1 MLITDEI
8 RNVQW
13 YDLEGPLRSEN
24 MKDYDEYLA
33 LAILRYCYPD
43 LYMDYEKLDGPDL
56 QNKNGKHG
64 VEVTLAT
71 SEVLASVEGNY
82 AKYQLSAD
90 TAQKEKLR
98 SKIEKTGA
106 CIDPLGLSYP
116 VEDSQQDEEIIRSV
130 IQKKLS
136 KLNSYREKGF
146 EKMELFIRFSG
157 IPCILSEASY
167 IDLFA
172 EAKGYETIYFT
183 APSCLMSYHHSD
195 KKFECKSI
203 PREDYDALGVIARF
217 TVDRKI
223 NIDSPIWTE
232 YGKQ

>member
-8 RNVQW
+8 RNAQW

-90 TAQKEKLR
+90 TAQKEILR

-106 CIDPLGLSYP
+106 CFDPTGLSYA
-116 VEDSQQDEEIIRSV
+116 VENSQQDKEKIRRV
-130 IQKKLS
+130 IKKKLS
-136 KLNSYREKGF
+136 KLNLYREKGF

-157 IPCILSEASY
+157 IPCILSEAGY

-172 EAKGYETIYFT
+172 EAKGYETVYFS
-183 APSCLMSYHHSD
+183 APSCLMSYHLLD
-195 KKFECKSI
+195 KKLEYKSL
-203 PREDYDALGVIARF
+203 PRDDYDALSVIARF
-217 TVDRKI
+217 TVDGKI
-223 NIDSPIWTE
+223 KTDSLIWTG

>member
-13 YDLEGPLRSEN
+13 YDLEGPLLSEK
-24 MKDYDEYLA
+24 MKEYDEYFA

-116 VEDSQQDEEIIRSV
+116 
-130 IQKKLS
+130 
-136 KLNSYREKGF
+136 
-146 EKMELFIRFSG
+146 
-157 IPCILSEASY
+157 SY

>member
-13 YDLEGPLRSEN
+13 YDIEGPLPSEN
-24 MKDYDEYLA
+24 MKDYDEYFA

-43 LYMDYEKLDGPDL
+43 LYMDFEKLDGPDL

-90 TAQKEKLR
+90 VAQKEILR

-106 CIDPLGLSYP
+106 CFDLPGLSYP
-116 VEDSQQDEEIIRSV
+116 VENSKQDKEKIRSV
-130 IQKKLS
+130 IKKKLS

-157 IPCILSEASY
+157 IPCILSEAGY

-172 EAKGYETIYFT
+172 EAKGYETVYFS
-183 APSCLMSYHHSD
+183 APSCLMSYHLLD
-195 KKFECKSI
+195 KKIEYKSL
-203 PREDYDALGVIARF
+203 PRDDYDALSVIARF
-217 TVDRKI
+217 TVDGKI
-223 NIDSPIWTE
+223 KKDSQIWTD